1 MKINFQ
7 CFGQVRSITKEA
19 IVSLIVPENISVSKA
34 LDIFVQSY
42 REEMEKILY
51 SERKLRK
58 FYFIQVDRKNVEH
71 EELDSFIL
79 EENQTISIIPFVA
92 GG

>member
-1 MKINFQ
+1 MKINIQ

-19 IVSLIVPENISVSKA
+19 IISLVIPDDISITKA
-34 LDIFVQSY
+34 LDIFVQNY
-42 REEMEKILY
+42 GEEMEKILY
-51 SERKLRK
+51 NEGKLRK
-58 FYFIQVDRKNVEH
+58 FYFIQVDRKNVEY

>member
-19 IVSLIVPENISVSKA
+19 IVSIDVPDEISIVKA
-34 LDIFVQSY
+34 LDIFVQSFG
-42 REEMEKILY
+42 EEMEKILY
-51 SERKLRK
+51 SEGKLRN
-58 FYFIQVDRKNVEH
+58 FYFIQVDKKNVEH
-71 EELDSFIL
+71 EELDDYIL
-79 EENQTISIIPFVA
+79 KESQTISIIPFVA

>member
-1 MKINFQ
+1 MNINIQ

-19 IVSLIVPENISVSKA
+19 IVSIVVPDRISIVQA
-34 LDIFVQSY
+34 LDIFVRNY
-42 REEMEKILY
+42 GEEMEKILY
-51 SERKLRK
+51 SEGKLRN

-71 EELDSFIL
+71 EEFEHFIL
-79 EENQTISIIPFVA
+79 KDAQTISIIPFVA